1 MGGGLASPSEET
13 RTKEANRRKEIKNNE
28 EDLLPLILAIFGLL
42 RMT

>member
-13 RTKEANRRKEIKNNE
+13 RTKEANRKEIKNNE

-42 RMT
+42 RVT